1 MLTRSPLVPRL
12 CPSPLATARL
22 VGLAGVAL
30 LAAACAT
37 SAPDPLVSRETL
49 RLHQSLLTL
58 DTHLDTPAFFAT
70 ARGYDILDRHDVNRD
85 GSQVDVPR
93 MREGGLDGGFWVIY
107 TPQGPLTAEGF
118 ARARDTAVMR
128 SVYIHEMAKANPDI
142 FVFATTAED
151 AQRAYAEGKKVVF
164 QSIENSYPLGED
176 LTLLETFHKLGVRMA
191 GPVHNGNNQFADS
204 SIDAGGPKWGGL
216 SPLGREWV
224 KEANRLGIVID
235 GSHSSD
241 QTLSQLIDLSATPV
255 ILSHSGT
262 SAIYKHPRNIPDELL
277 VKLAAKGG
285 VIQMNALGRFLA
297 DLPAAPQRMAAVA
310 ALRQKW
316 GNPDDLPADQHE
328 RYLDELSTLNTDYA
342 EPQASF
348 EDFMKQF
355 LHALKVVG
363 PDHVGVG
370 ADWDG
375 GGGVAGMRDV
385 SALPRI
391 TQRLLDEGYSR
402 ADIEKIWSGNTLR
415 LVKAAQDHASAL
427 KAAAK

>member
-1 MLTRSPLVPRL
+1 MFRSIAAARMSAGL
-12 CPSPLATARL
+12 LAG
-22 VGLAGVAL
+22 GLAL
-30 LAAACAT
+30 SACAT
-37 SAPDPLVSRETL
+37 APMDDPLVSRETL
-49 RLHQSLLTL
+49 SLHQSLLTL
-58 DTHLDTPAFFAT
+58 DTHLDTPAFFVT
-70 ARGYDILDRHDVNRD
+70 ARGYDILRRHDVNRD

-107 TPQGPLTAEGF
+107 TPQGPQTPEAY
-118 ARARDTAVMR
+118 ARARDTALLR
-128 SVYIHEMAKANPDI
+128 SVAIREMVETHPDQ
-142 FVFATTAED
+142 FVLSTTVADAE
-151 AQRAYAEGKKVVF
+151 RAYAEGKKVVF

-176 LTLLETFHKLGVRMA
+176 LTLLATFHKLGVRMA

-204 SIDAGGPKWGGL
+204 SIDPGGPKWNGL

-224 KEANRLGIVID
+224 KEANRLGMVID

-241 QTLSQLIDLSATPV
+241 AVLSQLIDLSATPV

-262 SAIYKHPRNIPDELL
+262 SSIYKHPRNIPDDLL
-277 VKLAAKGG
+277 VKLANKGG

-297 DLPAAPQRMAAVA
+297 DVPAAPQRMAAIA

-316 GNPDDLPADQHE
+316 GDVDALPADQHE
-328 RYLDELSTLNTDYA
+328 RYLDELARVNTDYA
-342 EPQASF
+342 EPMASF
-348 EDFMKQF
+348 EDYMKQF
-355 LHALKVVG
+355 LHALKLVG

-391 TQRLLDEGYSR
+391 TGRLLAEGYTKQ
-402 ADIEKIWSGNTLR
+402 DLEKIWGGNVLR
-415 LVKAAQDHASAL
+415 LVKAAEDHAATL
-427 KAAAK
+427 KAAAR